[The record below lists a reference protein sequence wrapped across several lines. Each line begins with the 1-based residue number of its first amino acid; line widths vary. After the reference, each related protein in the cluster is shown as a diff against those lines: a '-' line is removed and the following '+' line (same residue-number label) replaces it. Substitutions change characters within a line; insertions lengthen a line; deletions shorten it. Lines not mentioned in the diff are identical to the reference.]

1 MSQQCIFNYII
12 DLIGLFN
19 ETASKLSPLFV
30 RGENSAHAGKDSKHF
45 TLPSEMEW
53 PLMAIR
59 NDIQNENGIS

>member
-30 RGENSAHAGKDSKHF
+30 RGENYDHAGKDSKHF
-45 TLPSEMEW
+45 TLSSEMGW

-59 NDIQNENGIS
+59 NDIQNEN